1 MPVIL
6 AVNGAVESY
15 QPRSDGRRPKV
26 PRPARREHEDE
37 AQSDQEQAPEQTLT
51 VLAARQAYAQVGS
64 PQARKPAVLAQ
75 DIMSAPVQT
84 LRPDTSLKE
93 AWVFI
98 KAQGFRHL
106 PIASADGTLAGII
119 SDRDLLRFSS
129 LLESQT
135 AQTVHQTVASIM
147 STQVLTATPTTEIH
161 ELARVMLAERISALP
176 VIDNHHRPIGIVT
189 ISDILRCV
197 MLRAPLELW
206 T

>member
-6 AVNGAVESY
+6 AVNGTVESY
-15 QPRSDGRRPKV
+15 QPRSDGRRPKA
-26 PRPARREHEDE
+26 PRPARREHEDQ
-37 AQSDQEQAPEQTLT
+37 ADQEQAPDQTLT

-64 PQARKPAVLAQ
+64 PASRKPAILAQ

-84 LRPDTSLKE
+84 LRPDTSLTE
-93 AWVFI
+93 AWAFI
-98 KAQGFRHL
+98 KTHGFRHL
-106 PIASADGTLAGII
+106 PIAATDGTLAGIL
-119 SDRDLLRFSS
+119 SDRDLLRCSS
-129 LLESQT
+129 QLENHA
-135 AQTVHQTVASIM
+135 AQPLQQTVATIM
-147 STQVLTATPTTEIH
+147 ATQVLTATPTTEIH